1 MTRYYLHI
9 IFLFMVISLK
19 GQQESSFSH
28 YMFNS
33 QLFNPAFVAP
43 GEQYSISTLNNIQ
56 WSGFEGNPSTN
67 SLIFNGSSKSKL
79 GYGAEII
86 SDRIGPLDSN
96 YLGINL
102 SYDLAINNNANL
114 SLGIKFSG
122 NNSNINLV
130 ELEFEN
136 LADPNSQTKESYFT
150 TNIGFGLYY
159 YTEAF
164 YLGFSVPYF
173 FEPNQINKQRHLY
186 FSGGYNFRM
195 GNNLILNPNFLIK
208 KTKNSPTSINISGIL
223 FYEESFWIG
232 TNFGTSNNLFSPKIN
247 GGDLSFM
254 AGLKLTKSLTFGY
267 SYSSLIGAWVSTFN
281 SNSHEVF
288 IKYSFGKSSDEIV
301 EDSEKEEEE
310 EEEVPEVE

>member
-1 MTRYYLHI
+1 MTRYYLNI
-9 IFLFMVISLK
+9 IFLLVITNLR
-19 GQQESSFSH
+19 GQQESSFNH
-28 YMFNS
+28 YMFTS
-33 QLFNPAFVAP
+33 QLFNPAFV
-43 GEQYSISTLNNIQ
+43 GLSEQYSVSTLNNLQ

-67 SLIFNGSSKSKL
+67 SLLFNGSSKSKL

-96 YLGINL
+96 FLGINL

-114 SLGIKFSG
+114 SLGLKFSG

-150 TNIGFGLYY
+150 TNVGFGLYF

-173 FEPNQINKQRHLY
+173 FEPNQINKQRHFY
-186 FSGGYNFRM
+186 FSGGYNFRFSEK
-195 GNNLILNPNFLIK
+195 LILNPNFLIK
-208 KTKNSPTSINISGIL
+208 KTKNAPTSMNISAIL
-223 FYEESFWIG
+223 FYDESFWIG
-232 TNFGTSNNLFSPKIN
+232 TNFGTSNNLLNPKIN

-267 SYSSLIGAWVSTFN
+267 SYSSLIGTWISTFN

-288 IKYSFGKSSDEIV
+288 IKYSFGNSPDEIA
-301 EDSEKEEEE
+301 EDSQKNE